1 MKTIR
6 ITLFIIWALLAL
18 IACAV
23 PFVANVLFVRI
34 CVALLGLFNLYGII
48 SNIRLVKQ
56 LNKMDE
62 EAQNGVQLQEE

>member
-1 MKTIR
+1 MKIVR

-23 PFVANVLFVRI
+23 PFVANVLFVKI
-34 CVALLGLFNLYGII
+34 CVAVLGVFNVYGII
-48 SNIRLVKQ
+48 SNIKLVRQ

-62 EAQNGVQLQEE
+62 EAQNGLQLQEE

>member
-1 MKTIR
+1 MKIVR

-23 PFVANVLFVRI
+23 PFVANVLFVKI
-34 CVALLGLFNLYGII
+34 CVAILGVFNVYGII
-48 SNIRLVKQ
+48 SNIKLVRQ

-62 EAQNGVQLQEE
+62 EAQNGLQLQEE